1 MNALDYVHIDYGIQ
15 REKSKVAKNEEKKLH
30 NIQFFSRSIMCT
42 KKIMENTPAKQVT
55 VMEHKL
61 KKWNCMKVPWPFAHQ
76 SQFSKS
82 SLFQYF
88 FAFHS
93 PNVQIVIIP
102 GRVQIDNV
110 FSF

>member
-61 KKWNCMKVPWPFAHQ
+61 KKWNCMKVPCPFAHPYAETPISIQ
-76 SQFSKS
+76 QKFIISTFFCF
-82 SLFQYF
+82 LF
-88 FAFHS
+88 
-93 PNVQIVIIP
+93 P
-102 GRVQIDNV
+102 
-110 FSF
+110 